1 MDRDTKIGP
10 LARFDLFMK
19 LKDQVLRA
27 VETGAKLLN
36 TKLEDIDTT
45 YEISQGNYFSP
56 VILSDIPRECSV
68 NKEELFGPAFSVYK
82 VKTYEE
88 AINLAND
95 TEYGLGAS
103 IFTKDTEKAQH
114 FAKNIDSGMVFINS
128 STFSDPNIPY
138 GGSKNSGYGRTSAW
152 EAFYEF
158 SNHKVVAC
166 KSN

>member
-1 MDRDTKIGP
+1 MF
-10 LARFDLFMK
+10 LK
-19 LKDQVLRA
+19 LKDQVIRA
-27 VETGAKLLN
+27 VESGAIPLN
-36 TKLEDIDTT
+36 TTLEQIDSL
-45 YEISQGNYFSP
+45 YNISQGNFFSP
-56 VILSDIPRECSV
+56 VILTDIPKQCSV
-68 NKEELFGPAFSVYK
+68 NNEELFGPAFSLYK

-103 IFTKDTEKAQH
+103 IFTKDIEKAQH

-128 STFSDPNIPY
+128 SSFSDPNIPY

-158 SNHKVVAC
+158 SNHKVVAS
-166 KSN
+166 KIN

>member
-1 MDRDTKIGP
+1 MF
-10 LARFDLFMK
+10 LK
-19 LKDQVLRA
+19 LKDQVIRA
-27 VETGAKLLN
+27 VESGAMPLN
-36 TKLEDIDTT
+36 TTLEQIDSL
-45 YEISQGNYFSP
+45 YNISQGNFFSP
-56 VILSDIPRECSV
+56 VILTDIPKQCSV
-68 NKEELFGPAFSVYK
+68 NKEELFGPAFSLYK

-128 STFSDPNIPY
+128 SSFSDPNIPY

-158 SNHKVVAC
+158 SNHKVVAS
-166 KSN
+166 KIN